1 MDNGEADR
9 QIKQMIAFI
18 RQEAKEKAEEI
29 RTKTNED
36 KTIEKLKYK
45 NSETIKLREEFERKR
60 KEKLTEKRIHRSTK
74 INEARF
80 KVMQKRNDLLINLKQ
95 EILESLC
102 KVSKNPSYPTF
113 IRYLIVEGLTH
124 IMEEDVE
131 VQCRKE
137 DVEIVDAELKTAK
150 QEFEK
155 LVKREVGLVPKIQ
168 LRRREDEYLPPA
180 PSSTSKGVSCRGGV
194 VLFACR
200 RKIKLS
206 NTLESRLEHAFQ
218 DNKPV
223 TRALLFGVRPAPANA
238 HRGNH

>member
-1 MDNGEADR
+1 MVMLVVDTGEADR

-80 KVMQKRNDLLINLKQ
+80 KVMQKRNDLLINLKT

-102 KVSKNPSYPTF
+102 QVSKNPSYPTF

-137 DVEIVDAELKTAK
+137 D
-150 QEFEK
+150 
-155 LVKREVGLVPKIQ
+155 
-168 LRRREDEYLPPA
+168 EYLPPA
-180 PSSTSKGVSCRGGV
+180 PSSTSKGISCRGGV